1 MGSFLFGFAFRRGF
15 TNEKQMTDCQQLLK
29 EYAETGSEPAF
40 RELVGRYVN
49 LVYSTALRL
58 VGGDTQLAEDVS
70 QTVYIGLARKAGALS
85 REVMLGGWL
94 YRHTYHVA
102 TKAMRREHRRQ
113 AREREAVEM
122 NTLQNDPEEL
132 ARRVRPILDEAL
144 MHLDREDRQAILLRF
159 FEEQDFRAVGAALH
173 VSEDA
178 ARMRVSRAVDKL
190 HAILRRRGVVLPAA
204 GLSAILGA
212 EAVKAAPA
220 GLAAKL
226 AMDALAGATG
236 GGLMHAVFL
245 NIMNATKIKAGLVGV
260 VVAASVL
267 TSLVL
272 QQRAAGRVR
281 ELDES
286 SRQQS
291 SQAAQLAAEHD
302 RLDNALAQASAA
314 KGQSDEL
321 QKLRAETGTLRQK
334 TNELAALREEH
345 RRLHQQSQPKTPLQ
359 FAEQRRARVN
369 FEMQYLRAFRMFED
383 KNDRSP
389 SGFDEATPFL
399 PADSDA
405 ASNSLRDNFD
415 WVYQLPNTMTTT
427 IFPNSMNLTNF
438 YDILVIRETDP
449 VLDGDGRWTKVYGFA
464 DGSAQFVTMPSTWNG
479 VTYNSFEAYENDRI
493 LTPPLK

>member
-1 MGSFLFGFAFRRGF
+1 
-15 TNEKQMTDCQQLLK
+15 MTDCQQLLK
-29 EYAETGSEPAF
+29 EYAETGSESAF

-58 VGGDTQLAEDVS
+58 VDGDTQLAEDVS

-102 TKAMRREHRRQ
+102 TKAMRRERHRQ

-122 NTLQNDPEEL
+122 NTLQNDPEAI

-144 MHLDREDRQAILLRF
+144 MHLGHEDRQAILLRF

-178 ARMRVSRAVDKL
+178 ARMRVSRAVEKL
-190 HAILRRRGVVLPAA
+190 HAVLTRRGVVLPAA
-204 GLSAILGA
+204 GLSAALGA

-226 AMDALAGATG
+226 AIDALAGATG
-236 GGLMHAVFL
+236 GGIMHAAFI
-245 NIMNATKIKAGLVGV
+245 NIMNATKIKAGLAGV
-260 VVAASVL
+260 IVAASVI
-267 TSLVL
+267 TSVVF
-272 QQRAAGRVR
+272 QQRVAGRVR

-286 SRQQS
+286 LRQQS
-291 SQAAQLAAEHD
+291 SQAAQLAADHD
-302 RLDNALAQASAA
+302 RLANALAQASAS
-314 KGQSDEL
+314 KGQLDEL
-321 QKLRAETGTLRQK
+321 QKLRAETGALRQK

-345 RRLHQQSQPKTPLQ
+345 RRLRQQSQSQLKTPLQ

-369 FEMQYLRAFRMFED
+369 FEMEYLRAFRMFEN

-389 SGFDEATPFL
+389 SGFDEAAPFL
-399 PADSDA
+399 PAGSDA
-405 ASNSLRDNFD
+405 AANPLRDNFD

-427 IFPNSMNLTNF
+427 IFPNSSNLTNF

-449 VLDGDGRWTKVYGFA
+449 TLGDDGRWTKVYGFA
-464 DGSAQFVTMPSTWNG
+464 DGSTQFVTMPSTWNG
-479 VTYNSFEAYENDRI
+479 VAYNSFEAYENDRI
-493 LTPPLK
+493 VTPPLK